1 MFESHC
7 IQESPLVSF
16 VIMDDTFRHL
26 VREPKHN
33 DAKPPPLAYKELFLA
48 IAYSTSKKRT

>member
-16 VIMDDTFRHL
+16 VITDDTLRHL

-33 DAKPPPLAYKELFLA
+33 DAKPPLAYKELFLA